1 MPFKPWKIGLF
12 VFLIGGFTADIFI
25 LRDFLL
31 DLKPMRIEMVIMT
44 GILMGVTIVLAAL
57 SSVFERHIT
66 DNLLAFQIYW
76 KNVFIKISA
85 KRRARKE
92 SKNA

>member
-1 MPFKPWKIGLF
+1 
-12 VFLIGGFTADIFI
+12 
-25 LRDFLL
+25 
-31 DLKPMRIEMVIMT
+31 
-44 GILMGVTIVLAAL
+44 MGVTIVLAAL

-76 KNVFIKISA
+76 KNVFVKISA